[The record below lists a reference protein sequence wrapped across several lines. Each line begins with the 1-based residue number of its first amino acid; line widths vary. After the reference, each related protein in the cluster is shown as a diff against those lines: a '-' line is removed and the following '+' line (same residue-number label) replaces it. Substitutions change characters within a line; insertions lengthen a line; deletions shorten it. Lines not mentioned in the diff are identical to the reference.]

1 MRKIALVLSVVLSL
15 GVSPVAA
22 HHSEAHNRELEKTV
36 ENIITIAIVGAVM
49 LAAMFY
55 FTRSPS
61 NDLAGF
67 RSEDDPD
74 TGRFFVSPH
83 IDAGTD
89 AGITFGYQL
98 RF

>member
-1 MRKIALVLSVVLSL
+1 MMRKIALVLSVCVLSL
-15 GVSPVAA
+15 GVGQPATA
-22 HHSEAHNRELEKTV
+22 NEILDNLM
-36 ENIITIAIVGAVM
+36 GATLVLGALIGGM
-49 LAAMFY
+49 ALIGGFDL
-55 FTRSPS
+55 SS